1 MASWFW
7 RAYIV
12 LGLAFVSLPVI
23 VMGLYSFSEPKI
35 PVWPIDSFSTEWYS
49 RLFSDEPM
57 IEALKNSVRVSVA
70 VGLGATIMGALAAYY
85 FARFN
90 PPWANLYTIFVVA
103 PAVTPPTV
111 LSLGL
116 LVYFTDLGIWGD
128 IKAVV
133 IAHIGLVA
141 VFSLFIIRNRM
152 SEIDPQIEMA
162 AMNLGAGRLKAIW
175 TTTLP
180 LALPALIASFVVAA
194 GLSFGE
200 SLIASYLTATTYTWP
215 AYVLNNITFN
225 ISPEIYASAFLS
237 YLGFVLL
244 LLVVM
249 SLSTLSSQVSRVRGV
264 ARKSL
269 GRQSSARGRTTSE
282 STGDH
287 A

>member
-7 RAYIV
+7 RLYII
-12 LGLAFVSLPVI
+12 LGLAFVTLPVF
-23 VMGLYSFSEPKI
+23 VMGLYSFSGPRI
-35 PVWPIDSFSTEWYS
+35 PVWPIESFSTEWYS

-57 IEALKNSVRVSVA
+57 IEALKNSVRVSIA

-90 PPWANLYTIFVVA
+90 PSWTNLYTIFVVA
-103 PAVTPPTV
+103 PAVTPSTV

-128 IKAVV
+128 IKSVV

-162 AMNLGAGRLKAIW
+162 AMNLGAGRLKAVW
-175 TTTLP
+175 TVTLP
-180 LALPALIASFVVAA
+180 LALPALVASFVVAA

-200 SLIASYLTATTYTWP
+200 SLVASYLTATTYTWP
-215 AYVLNNITFN
+215 AYVQNNITFN

-237 YLGFVLL
+237 YVGFVLL
-244 LLVVM
+244 LLVAV
-249 SLSTLSSQVSRVRGV
+249 SLSTLSSQVANVRRIGV
-264 ARKSL
+264 RIFGQRS
-269 GRQSSARGRTTSE
+269 QSAA
-282 STGDH
+282 DK
-287 A
+287 

>member
-7 RAYIV
+7 RVYIV
-12 LGLAFVSLPVI
+12 LGLAFVSLPVV
-23 VMGLYSFSEPKI
+23 VMGLYSFSEPRI
-35 PVWPIDSFSTEWYS
+35 PVWPIESFSTEWYA

-57 IEALKNSVRVSVA
+57 LDALKNSVRVSIA
-70 VGLGATIMGALAAYY
+70 VGLGATVMGALAAYY

-90 PPWANLYTIFVVA
+90 PPWANFYTIFVVA
-103 PAVTPPTV
+103 PAVTPTTV

-116 LVYFTDLGIWGD
+116 LVYFIDLGIWGNLE
-128 IKAVV
+128 AVV

-180 LALPALIASFVVAA
+180 LALPALVASFVIAA

-200 SLIASYLTATTYTWP
+200 SLIASYVTATTYTWP
-215 AYVLNNITFN
+215 AYVLNNIRVN

-237 YLGFVLL
+237 YIGFVVLL
-244 LLVVM
+244 LVGLAVS
-249 SLSTLSSQVSRVRGV
+249 SLFTQL
-264 ARKSL
+264 ARIRSVGAALL
-269 GRQSSARGRTTSE
+269 GRRQAPRGEVAE
-282 STGDH
+282 SQGDL